1 MNKNKRVIKISLTYT
16 WKAKQFFMSNVL
28 SKKYL
33 SLFIAFLLTI
43 HSHIMLAL
51 PFFAIYV
58 LTNFRH
64 HKQAFAM
71 WNKPWDINAKA
82 IVLRAQKPYTFTLD
96 VSVLK
101 EILVMAKPVNRE

>member
-1 MNKNKRVIKISLTYT
+1 MNKNKRVIKNLFDIHLKS
-16 WKAKQFFMSNVL
+16 KQFFMSNVL

-64 HKQAFAM
+64 HKQAFA
-71 WNKPWDINAKA
+71 I
-82 IVLRAQKPYTFTLD
+82 
-96 VSVLK
+96 
-101 EILVMAKPVNRE
+101 